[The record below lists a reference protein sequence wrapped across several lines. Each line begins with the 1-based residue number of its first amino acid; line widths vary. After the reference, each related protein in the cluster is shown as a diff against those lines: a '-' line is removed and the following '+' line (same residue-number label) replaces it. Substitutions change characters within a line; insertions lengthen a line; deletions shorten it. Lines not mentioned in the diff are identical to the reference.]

1 MPTFEAKLREFF
13 TGPDLPADA
22 RRTFRFHVAYAILD
36 AITGGVLLN
45 APIVA
50 LRAMQADS
58 WQMPIREVFSGVG
71 MLAALYL
78 GSWMAPRRKMPFVFI
93 PGLLAGASSLAM
105 AFATGDSFWFLTLF
119 GLGAMFEIVTR
130 PAITSIVRLNY
141 PVAARGHVTGCVR
154 QWSSLAFLVSNLTA
168 AYFLQAAG
176 DSAMQLARLQ
186 IAAVAL
192 LGTGAFFCFRQIR
205 VNDDARPP
213 RRDLRPEFLKN
224 MAAALGIVVRD
235 GRFRRYLFSCFL
247 DNFCQ
252 MLYFPM
258 IAVLLTKTLPYNY
271 VGCAMLLHTI
281 PAVAA
286 FLATGAIG
294 RWIDR
299 TNPWVSWAWIRF
311 AWGFDALLL
320 AATPFVSGYLP
331 PLVFLLPLLG
341 RVVKG
346 GVQGGWWILWWQ
358 IGVTNF
364 APPGE
369 DTSRYAGLMVFLNG
383 ITKVAASLLA
393 MALAGLAM
401 SPVAFLVVG
410 GAGVILSGVYS
421 LRQAARDRRENR
433 PQTIAEFESR
443 F

>member
-1 MPTFEAKLREFF
+1 MPTFETKLRAFF

-36 AITGGVLLN
+36 AVVGGVLLN

-58 WQMPIREVFSGVG
+58 WQLPIREVFSGVG

-105 AFATGDSFWFLTLF
+105 AFAVGDSFWFLMLF
-119 GLGAMFEIVTR
+119 SLGAMFEIITR
-130 PAITSIVRLNY
+130 PAITAIVRLNY

-154 QWSSLAFLVSNLTA
+154 QWSSLAFLASNLTA
-168 AYFLQAAG
+168 AYLLQRAG
-176 DSAMQLARLQ
+176 GSALHMARMQ
-186 IAAVAL
+186 IVFVAL
-192 LGTGAFFCFRQIR
+192 LGTAAFFCFRQIR
-205 VNDDARPP
+205 VNDNVEKL

-224 MAAALGIVVRD
+224 VTEAALVVARD
-235 GRFRRYLFSCFL
+235 GRFRRYLFGCFL
-247 DNFCQ
+247 DNFSQ
-252 MLYFPM
+252 MLYFPL
-258 IAVLLTKTLPYNY
+258 IWAFLSKTLEYDY
-271 VGCAMLLHTI
+271 VGCAAMMHAI
-281 PAVAA
+281 PALAA
-286 FLATGAIG
+286 FVATGMIG

-320 AATPFVSGYLP
+320 AATPFAAGYLP
-331 PLVFLLPLLG
+331 PMLFVLPLLG
-341 RVVKG
+341 RLLRG
-346 GVQGGWWILWWQ
+346 SVQGGWWILWWQ

-364 APPGE
+364 APPGK
-369 DTSRYAGLMVFLNG
+369 DTSRYTGLMVFLNG
-383 ITKVAASLLA
+383 FTKVAASLLA
-393 MALAGLAM
+393 MVLAGLAM

-421 LRQAARDRRENR
+421 LTQAARERRENR
-433 PQTIAEFESR
+433 PRTIAEFESQ